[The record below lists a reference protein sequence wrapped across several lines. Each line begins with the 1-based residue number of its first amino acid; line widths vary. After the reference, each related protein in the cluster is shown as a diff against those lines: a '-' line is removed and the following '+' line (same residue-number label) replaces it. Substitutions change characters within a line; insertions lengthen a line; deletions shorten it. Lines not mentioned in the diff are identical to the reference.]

1 MKGKKSDMRE
11 KSDVKDDQ
19 TTLGSLA
26 MLHPGNRRTEIR
38 ARRLMSPKR
47 VLIAISLALLL
58 ILPATPAIIFRSEA
72 QAAADIVALK
82 TQLPVTLD
90 GTPSDLVWSQI
101 PPTLVALTGTTTSG
115 GNVPQIW
122 VKSAHDAN
130 NLYLLMQW
138 PDSKESRKSNGAIR
152 LALST
157 PGNLIGQYKANDT
170 YYYTDAAVVTWWMGT
185 GKPTVLSAV
194 NDEFGGSP
202 TRRASLFGWT
212 ANDKAE
218 MWAWKSYILDLG
230 NPYWPYAGLDPGV
243 TTWHWGDDVGKA
255 YKMPYS
261 SAVQGL
267 FNSTGYWILGD
278 GLLHSKGCQQP
289 GTKPFEVNARGIWS
303 SGLWTLELS
312 RPLTQSSQNKAY
324 TMPFEEGK
332 TYWATLGA
340 FDGNKGE
347 WEEVASRSAWVS
359 VEISPQL
366 VPLEMQSQQAVSA
379 AGQAAKTAAEAT
391 KVAGEAT
398 KTAADASKVAGDA
411 SKVAGDASK
420 VAGDASKAATDASRA
435 AEGAVK
441 TSGEASKVADIATKN
456 SADAQKVSQDALS
469 AAEQAVRAA
478 GDVMKTAEAT
488 TNLAYGTVGIAIVA
502 IVVSVVMGLRRRK
515 P

>member
-1 MKGKKSDMRE
+1 
-11 KSDVKDDQ
+11 
-19 TTLGSLA
+19 
-26 MLHPGNRRTEIR
+26 
-38 ARRLMSPKR
+38 MSPKR
-47 VLIAISLALLL
+47 VLIAMCLALLL
-58 ILPATPAIIFRSEA
+58 ILPAMPAIIFRSEA

-101 PPTLVALTGTTTSG
+101 PPTLVALTGTTTFG
-115 GNVPQIW
+115 GNVPQVW
-122 VKSAHDAN
+122 VKAAHDAD

-138 PDSKESRKSNGAIR
+138 PDSKEARTNSRALR

-218 MWAWKSYILDLG
+218 MWAWKAYMLDLG
-230 NPYWPYAGLDPGV
+230 NPYWPSAGLDPGV

-255 YKMPYS
+255 YLMPYS
-261 SAVQGL
+261 SAFQGL

-289 GTKPFEVNARGIWS
+289 GTKPFEVKARGAWS

-312 RPLTQSSQNKAY
+312 RPLSQSSQNKAY
-324 TMPFEEGK
+324 TIPFEEGK
-332 TYWATLGA
+332 TYWSTLGA

-347 WEEVASRSAWVS
+347 WEEVGGKSGWVS
-359 VEISPQL
+359 VEISKEFG
-366 VPLEMQSQQAVSA
+366 PLEKQNLQAVSA
-379 AGQAAKTAAEAT
+379 AGEASKIADTAAKTAAEAT
-391 KVAGEAT
+391 KVAGEAS
-398 KTAADASKVAGDA
+398 KTAADAIKVAGDA

-420 VAGDASKAATDASRA
+420 VAGDASKAADSSVKAAGDASKAATDASKA

-441 TSGEASKVADIATKN
+441 TSGEASKVADTAKTN

-478 GDVMKTAEAT
+478 GDVRKTAEAT
-488 TNLAYGTVGIAIVA
+488 TNLAYGTIGIAIVA